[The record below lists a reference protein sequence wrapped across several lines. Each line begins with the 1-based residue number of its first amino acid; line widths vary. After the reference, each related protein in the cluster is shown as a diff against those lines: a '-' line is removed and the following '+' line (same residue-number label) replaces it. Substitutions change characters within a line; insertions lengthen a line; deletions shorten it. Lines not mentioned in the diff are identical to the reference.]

1 MINKFDIQK
10 LRELDILQ
18 VADLLGMGLR
28 NKRAL
33 CIHHDDHHPSLAFN
47 VRKNTC
53 HCYSCGFSADTIGLV
68 RERLNLGFS
77 EACHWLA
84 DHFDVYIGDDRYGNS
99 AKYGNSAR
107 YADKCA
113 DKKVLTASDRRM
125 ASLRAHFAETHVS
138 HGHLAESSFSGER
151 NRECPS
157 SAYVAPSAVDVEFY
171 QQMFRQMHLS
181 ESGQRFLFEERLLSP
196 EALKVCQIVSTE
208 QSVCMARVGR
218 GVFDGPSLI
227 FPYFDQEGRLVSVQS
242 RYLGKPKSESSFD
255 MEKVSID
262 EVKPDEVKPDDVK
275 PKEIP
280 RFKFAPGSH
289 RMIYGLDRLK
299 DYPPGEP
306 LLITEGPSDCW
317 TALTLG
323 FHAIAIPS
331 ATLFDRRFQGL
342 LAGRNL
348 HIFPDQDEAG
358 LSLYFELKKALPSL
372 VYHQLPEGCKDLS
385 EYYLKLRRSEGMT
398 LEEAKAKVQSSV
410 SV

>member
-1 MINKFDIQK
+1 MIQKYDIQK

-53 HCYSCGFSADTIGLV
+53 HCYSCGFSADTIALV

-77 EACHWLA
+77 EACRWLA
-84 DHFDVYIGDDRYGNS
+84 DHFDVYI
-99 AKYGNSAR
+99 
-107 YADKCA
+107 ADEHRDIHRK
-113 DKKVLTASDRRM
+113 DVKKAVTASERRM

-138 HGHLAESSFSGER
+138 HGH
-151 NRECPS
+151 PS
-157 SAYVAPSAVDVEFY
+157 SAYVAPSSVDVEFY

-196 EALKVCQIVSTE
+196 EALKVCHIVSTE
-208 QSVCMARVGR
+208 QSVCMARVGC

-242 RYLGKPKSESSFD
+242 RYLGKKRPESSFD
-255 MEKVSID
+255 MNKVSLD
-262 EVKPDEVKPDDVK
+262 EAK

-331 ATLFDRRFQGL
+331 ATLFDRSFQGL

-398 LEEAKAKVQSSV
+398 LEEAKAKVQGCV

>member
-47 VRKNTC
+47 VKKNTC

-99 AKYGNSAR
+99 AR
-107 YADKCA
+107 YTEKSA
-113 DKKVLTASDRRM
+113 DKKLLTASDRRM

-138 HGHLAESSFSGER
+138 HGH
-151 NRECPS
+151 
-157 SAYVAPSAVDVEFY
+157 VAPSSVDVEFY

-208 QSVCMARVGR
+208 QSVCMARVGC

-242 RYLGKPKSESSFD
+242 RYLGKKRPESSFD
-255 MEKVSID
+255 MNKASLD
-262 EVKPDEVKPDDVK
+262 EAK

-299 DYPPGEP
+299 DYPPDEP

-323 FHAIAIPS
+323 IHAIAIPS

-385 EYYLKLRRSEGMT
+385 EYYLKLRRREGMT
-398 LEEAKAKVQSSV
+398 LEEAKAKVQGCV

>member
-1 MINKFDIQK
+1 MIQKYDIQK

-77 EACHWLA
+77 EACRWLA
-84 DHFDVYIGDDRYGNS
+84 DHFDVYI
-99 AKYGNSAR
+99 
-107 YADKCA
+107 ADEHRDTHRK
-113 DKKVLTASDRRM
+113 DVKKAVTASDRRM

-138 HGHLAESSFSGER
+138 HGH
-151 NRECPS
+151 PS
-157 SAYVAPSAVDVEFY
+157 SAYVAPSSVDVEFY

-181 ESGQRFLFEERLLSP
+181 ESGRRFLFEERLLSP
-196 EALKVCQIVSTE
+196 EALKVCHIVSTE

-242 RYLGKPKSESSFD
+242 RYLGKKRPESSFD
-255 MEKVSID
+255 MNKVSLD
-262 EVKPDEVKPDDVK
+262 EAK

-331 ATLFDRRFQGL
+331 ATLFDRSFQAL

-358 LSLYFELKKALPSL
+358 LSLYFELKQALPSL

>member
-1 MINKFDIQK
+1 MNNKFDIQK

-77 EACHWLA
+77 EACRWLA
-84 DHFDVYIGDDRYGNS
+84 DHFDVYI
-99 AKYGNSAR
+99 
-107 YADKCA
+107 ADEHRDTHRK
-113 DKKVLTASDRRM
+113 DVKKAVTASERRM

-138 HGHLAESSFSGER
+138 HGH
-151 NRECPS
+151 PS
-157 SAYVAPSAVDVEFY
+157 SAYVATSAVDVEFY

-181 ESGQRFLFEERLLSP
+181 ESGRRFLFEERLLSP

-242 RYLGKPKSESSFD
+242 RYLGKKRPESSFD
-255 MEKVSID
+255 MNKVSLD
-262 EVKPDEVKPDDVK
+262 EAK

-323 FHAIAIPS
+323 IHAIAIPS

-342 LAGRNL
+342 LTGRNL

-358 LSLYFELKKALPSL
+358 LSLYFELKQAFPGL

-398 LEEAKAKVQSSV
+398 LEEAKAKVQGSV

>member
-1 MINKFDIQK
+1 MIDKYNIQK

-47 VRKNTC
+47 VKKNTC

-77 EACHWLA
+77 EACRWLA
-84 DHFDVYIGDDRYGNS
+84 DQFDVYIGDDRYGNS
-99 AKYGNSAR
+99 AR
-107 YADKCA
+107 YAEKSA

-125 ASLRAHFAETHVS
+125 AALREHFAETHVS
-138 HGHLAESSFSGER
+138 HGHVASSS
-151 NRECPS
+151 
-157 SAYVAPSAVDVEFY
+157 VDVEFY

-196 EALKVCQIVSTE
+196 EALKVCLIVSTE

-227 FPYFDQEGRLVSVQS
+227 FPYFNQDGRLVSVQS
-242 RYLGKPKSESSFD
+242 RYLGKKMSVSSFD
-255 MEKVSID
+255 MDKVS
-262 EVKPDEVKPDDVK
+262 PDGTK

-299 DYPPGEP
+299 DYPPDEP

-331 ATLFDRRFQGL
+331 ATLFDRSFQGL

-372 VYHQLPEGCKDLS
+372 VYHQLPGGCKDLS
-385 EYYLKLRRSEGMT
+385 EYYLKLRRSEWMT
-398 LEEAKAKVQSSV
+398 LEEARAKVHSSV

>member
-47 VRKNTC
+47 VKKNTC

-99 AKYGNSAR
+99 AR
-107 YADKCA
+107 YTEKSA
-113 DKKVLTASDRRM
+113 DKKLLTASDRRL

-138 HGHLAESSFSGER
+138 HG
-151 NRECPS
+151 
-157 SAYVAPSAVDVEFY
+157 YVAPSSVDVEFY

-181 ESGQRFLFEERLLSP
+181 ESGRRFLFEERLLSS

-242 RYLGKPKSESSFD
+242 RYLGKPKSESSSD
-255 MEKVSID
+255 MDKVSFD
-262 EVKPDEVKPDDVK
+262 EVK

-299 DYPPGEP
+299 DYPPDEP

-348 HIFPDQDEAG
+348 H
-358 LSLYFELKKALPSL
+358 K
-372 VYHQLPEGCKDLS
+372 
-385 EYYLKLRRSEGMT
+385 
-398 LEEAKAKVQSSV
+398 
-410 SV
+410 

>member
-47 VRKNTC
+47 VKKNTC

-77 EACHWLA
+77 EACRWLA
-84 DHFDVYIGDDRYGNS
+84 DHFDVYIADE
-99 AKYGNSAR
+99 KYGNSAR

-113 DKKVLTASDRRM
+113 DKKVLTASDRRL

-138 HGHLAESSFSGER
+138 HG
-151 NRECPS
+151 
-157 SAYVAPSAVDVEFY
+157 YVAPSSVDVEFY

-181 ESGQRFLFEERLLSP
+181 ESGRRFLFEERLLSS

-242 RYLGKPKSESSFD
+242 RYLGKPKSESSSD
-255 MEKVSID
+255 MDKVSFD
-262 EVKPDEVKPDDVK
+262 EVK

-299 DYPPGEP
+299 DYPSDEP

-323 FHAIAIPS
+323 IHAIAIPS

>member
-47 VRKNTC
+47 VKKNTC

-77 EACHWLA
+77 EACRWLA
-84 DHFDVYIGDDRYGNS
+84 DHFDVYIADE
-99 AKYGNSAR
+99 KYGNSAR

-113 DKKVLTASDRRM
+113 DKKVLTASDRRL

-138 HGHLAESSFSGER
+138 HG
-151 NRECPS
+151 
-157 SAYVAPSAVDVEFY
+157 YVAPSSVDVEFY

-181 ESGQRFLFEERLLSP
+181 ESGRRFLFEERLLSP

-242 RYLGKPKSESSFD
+242 RYLGKPKSESSSD
-255 MEKVSID
+255 MDKVSFD
-262 EVKPDEVKPDDVK
+262 EVK

-299 DYPPGEP
+299 DYPPDEP

-385 EYYLKLRRSEGMT
+385 EYYLKLRRREGMT

>member
-1 MINKFDIQK
+1 MIQKYDIQK

-47 VRKNTC
+47 VKKNTC

-77 EACHWLA
+77 EACRWLA
-84 DHFDVYIGDDRYGNS
+84 DHFDVYIADE
-99 AKYGNSAR
+99 KYGNSAR

-113 DKKVLTASDRRM
+113 DKKVLTASDRRL

-138 HGHLAESSFSGER
+138 HG
-151 NRECPS
+151 
-157 SAYVAPSAVDVEFY
+157 YVAPSSVDVEFY

-181 ESGQRFLFEERLLSP
+181 ESGRRFLFEERLLSS

-208 QSVCMARVGR
+208 QSVCMARVGC

-242 RYLGKPKSESSFD
+242 RYLGKPKSESSSD
-255 MEKVSID
+255 MDKVSFD
-262 EVKPDEVKPDDVK
+262 EVK

-331 ATLFDRRFQGL
+331 ATLFDRSFQGL

-348 HIFPDQDEAG
+348 HVFPDQDEAG
-358 LSLYFELKKALPSL
+358 LSLYFELKKVLPSL

-410 SV
+410 NV

>member
-1 MINKFDIQK
+1 MIQKYDIQK

-53 HCYSCGFSADTIGLV
+53 HCYSCGFSADTIALV

-77 EACHWLA
+77 EACRWLA
-84 DHFDVYIGDDRYGNS
+84 DHFDVYI
-99 AKYGNSAR
+99 
-107 YADKCA
+107 ADEHRDTHRK
-113 DKKVLTASDRRM
+113 DVKKAVTASERRM

-138 HGHLAESSFSGER
+138 HG
-151 NRECPS
+151 CPS
-157 SAYVAPSAVDVEFY
+157 SAYVASSSVDVEFY

-181 ESGQRFLFEERLLSP
+181 ESGRRFLFEERLLSP

-242 RYLGKPKSESSFD
+242 RYLGKKRPESSFD
-255 MEKVSID
+255 MNKVSLD
-262 EVKPDEVKPDDVK
+262 EAK

-331 ATLFDRRFQGL
+331 ATLFDRSFQGL

-398 LEEAKAKVQSSV
+398 LEEAKAKVQGSV

>member
-1 MINKFDIQK
+1 MIDKYNIQK

-47 VRKNTC
+47 VKKNTC

-99 AKYGNSAR
+99 AR

-113 DKKVLTASDRRM
+113 DKKVLTASDRRL

-138 HGHLAESSFSGER
+138 HG
-151 NRECPS
+151 
-157 SAYVAPSAVDVEFY
+157 YVAPSSVDVEFY

-181 ESGQRFLFEERLLSP
+181 ESGRRFLFEERLLSS

-242 RYLGKPKSESSFD
+242 RYLGKPKSESSSD
-255 MEKVSID
+255 MDKVSFD
-262 EVKPDEVKPDDVK
+262 EVK

-299 DYPPGEP
+299 DYPPDEP

-323 FHAIAIPS
+323 IHAIAIPS

>member
-1 MINKFDIQK
+1 MIQKYDIQK

-77 EACHWLA
+77 EACRWLA
-84 DHFDVYIGDDRYGNS
+84 DHFDVYI
-99 AKYGNSAR
+99 
-107 YADKCA
+107 ADEHRDTHRK
-113 DKKVLTASDRRM
+113 DVKKAVTASDRRL

-138 HGHLAESSFSGER
+138 HGH
-151 NRECPS
+151 PS
-157 SAYVAPSAVDVEFY
+157 SAYVAPSSVDVEFY

-181 ESGQRFLFEERLLSP
+181 ESGRRFLFEERLLSP

-242 RYLGKPKSESSFD
+242 RYLGKKRPESSFD
-255 MEKVSID
+255 MNKVSLD
-262 EVKPDEVKPDDVK
+262 EAK

-331 ATLFDRRFQGL
+331 ATLFDRSFQGL

-398 LEEAKAKVQSSV
+398 LEEAKAKVHGSV

>member
-1 MINKFDIQK
+1 MIQKYDIQK

-47 VRKNTC
+47 VKKNTC

-77 EACHWLA
+77 EACRWLA
-84 DHFDVYIGDDRYGNS
+84 DHFDVYIADE
-99 AKYGNSAR
+99 KYGNSAR

-113 DKKVLTASDRRM
+113 DKKVLTASDRRL

-138 HGHLAESSFSGER
+138 HG
-151 NRECPS
+151 
-157 SAYVAPSAVDVEFY
+157 YVAPSSVDVEFY

-181 ESGQRFLFEERLLSP
+181 ESGRSFLFEERLLSP

-242 RYLGKPKSESSFD
+242 RYLGKPKSESSSD
-255 MEKVSID
+255 MDKVSFD
-262 EVKPDEVKPDDVK
+262 EVK

-299 DYPPGEP
+299 DYPSDEP

-323 FHAIAIPS
+323 IHAIAIPS

>member
-1 MINKFDIQK
+1 MIDKYNIQK

-47 VRKNTC
+47 VKKNTC

-77 EACHWLA
+77 EACRWLA
-84 DHFDVYIGDDRYGNS
+84 DHFDVYIGDE
-99 AKYGNSAR
+99 KYGNSAR
-107 YADKCA
+107 YTDKSA

-138 HGHLAESSFSGER
+138 HGH
-151 NRECPS
+151 
-157 SAYVAPSAVDVEFY
+157 VAPSSVDVEFY

-242 RYLGKPKSESSFD
+242 RYLGKKKSESSLD
-255 MEKVSID
+255 MDKVSSD
-262 EVKPDEVKPDDVK
+262 EAK

-358 LSLYFELKKALPSL
+358 LSLYFELKKALSSL

>member
-1 MINKFDIQK
+1 MIDKYNIQK

-47 VRKNTC
+47 VKKNIC

-84 DHFDVYIGDDRYGNS
+84 DHFDVYI
-99 AKYGNSAR
+99 
-107 YADKCA
+107 ADEHRDTHRK
-113 DKKVLTASDRRM
+113 DVKKVLTASDRRM
-125 ASLRAHFAETHVS
+125 AALRAHFAENHVS
-138 HGHLAESSFSGER
+138 HGHLAESFSSGER

-157 SAYVAPSAVDVEFY
+157 SAYVAKASVDVEFY

-242 RYLGKPKSESSFD
+242 RYLGKE
-255 MEKVSID
+255 
-262 EVKPDEVKPDDVK
+262 
-275 PKEIP
+275 KEIP

-323 FHAIAIPS
+323 IHAMAIPS

-385 EYYLKLRRSEGMT
+385 EYYLKLRRSDGMT
-398 LEEAKAKVQSSV
+398 LEEAKDKLQNRVTI
-410 SV
+410 

>member
-1 MINKFDIQK
+1 MIQKYDIQK

-53 HCYSCGFSADTIGLV
+53 HCYSCGFSADTIALV

-77 EACHWLA
+77 EACRWLA
-84 DHFDVYIGDDRYGNS
+84 DHFDVYIADE
-99 AKYGNSAR
+99 KYGNSAR

-138 HGHLAESSFSGER
+138 HGH
-151 NRECPS
+151 PS
-157 SAYVAPSAVDVEFY
+157 SAYVAPSSVDVEFY

-242 RYLGKPKSESSFD
+242 RYLGKKKSESSSD
-255 MEKVSID
+255 MDKVSLD
-262 EVKPDEVKPDDVK
+262 EAK

>member
-1 MINKFDIQK
+1 MIDKFNIQK

-47 VRKNTC
+47 VKKNTC

-107 YADKCA
+107 YTDKSA
-113 DKKVLTASDRRM
+113 DKKVLTASERRM

-138 HGHLAESSFSGER
+138 HGHVASSS
-151 NRECPS
+151 
-157 SAYVAPSAVDVEFY
+157 VDVEFY

-242 RYLGKPKSESSFD
+242 RYLGKKKSESSLD
-255 MEKVSID
+255 MDKVSSD
-262 EVKPDEVKPDDVK
+262 EAK

-398 LEEAKAKVQSSV
+398 LEEAKAKVQNSV

>member
-1 MINKFDIQK
+1 MIQKYDIQK

-47 VRKNTC
+47 VKKNTC
-53 HCYSCGFSADTIGLV
+53 HCYSCGFSADTIALV

-138 HGHLAESSFSGER
+138 HGHI
-151 NRECPS
+151 
-157 SAYVAPSAVDVEFY
+157 APSAVDVEFY

-262 EVKPDEVKPDDVK
+262 EAK

-299 DYPPGEP
+299 DYPPDEP

-323 FHAIAIPS
+323 IHAIAIPS

>member
-77 EACHWLA
+77 EACRWLA
-84 DHFDVYIGDDRYGNS
+84 DHFDVYIADE
-99 AKYGNSAR
+99 KYGNSAR
-107 YADKCA
+107 YTEKSA
-113 DKKVLTASDRRM
+113 DKKLLTASDRRM

-138 HGHLAESSFSGER
+138 HGHVASSS
-151 NRECPS
+151 
-157 SAYVAPSAVDVEFY
+157 VDVEFY

-181 ESGQRFLFEERLLSP
+181 ESGRRFLFEERLLSP

-242 RYLGKPKSESSFD
+242 RYLGKKKSESSFD
-255 MEKVSID
+255 MDKVSLD
-262 EVKPDEVKPDDVK
+262 GVK

-398 LEEAKAKVQSSV
+398 LEEAKAKVQGCV

>member
-33 CIHHDDHHPSLAFN
+33 CIHHVDHHPSLAFN
-47 VRKNTC
+47 VKKNTC

-84 DHFDVYIGDDRYGNS
+84 DHFDVYIADE
-99 AKYGNSAR
+99 KYGNSAR
-107 YADKCA
+107 YAEKSA
-113 DKKVLTASDRRM
+113 DKKLLTASDRRM

-138 HGHLAESSFSGER
+138 HGHLAESSSSGEKNGR
-151 NRECPS
+151 CQS
-157 SAYVAPSAVDVEFY
+157 SAYVAQASVDVEFY

-196 EALKVCQIVSTE
+196 ETLKVCQIVSTE

-242 RYLGKPKSESSFD
+242 RYLGKKKSESSFD
-255 MEKVSID
+255 MDKVSSD
-262 EVKPDEVKPDDVK
+262 EAK

-299 DYPPGEP
+299 DYPPDEP

-331 ATLFDRRFQGL
+331 ATLFDRSFQGL

-358 LSLYFELKKALPSL
+358 LSLYFELKKALSSL

-398 LEEAKAKVQSSV
+398 LEEAKAKVQDCV

>member
-1 MINKFDIQK
+1 MIQKYDIQK

-53 HCYSCGFSADTIGLV
+53 HCYSCGFSADTIALV

-77 EACHWLA
+77 EACRWLA
-84 DHFDVYIGDDRYGNS
+84 DHFDVYI
-99 AKYGNSAR
+99 
-107 YADKCA
+107 ADEHRDTHRK
-113 DKKVLTASDRRM
+113 DVKKAVTASDRRM

-138 HGHLAESSFSGER
+138 HGH
-151 NRECPS
+151 PS
-157 SAYVAPSAVDVEFY
+157 SAYVAPSSVDVEFY

-181 ESGQRFLFEERLLSP
+181 ESGRRFLFEERLLSP

-208 QSVCMARVGR
+208 QSVCMARVGC

-242 RYLGKPKSESSFD
+242 RYLGKKRTESSFD
-255 MEKVSID
+255 MNKVSLD
-262 EVKPDEVKPDDVK
+262 GVM

-323 FHAIAIPS
+323 IHAIAIPS

-358 LSLYFELKKALPSL
+358 LSLYFELKKVLPSL

-410 SV
+410 SI

>member
-47 VRKNTC
+47 VKKNTC

-77 EACHWLA
+77 EACRWLA
-84 DHFDVYIGDDRYGNS
+84 DHFDVYI
-99 AKYGNSAR
+99 
-107 YADKCA
+107 ADEHRDTHRK
-113 DKKVLTASDRRM
+113 DVKKAVTASERRM

-138 HGHLAESSFSGER
+138 HGH
-151 NRECPS
+151 PS

-181 ESGQRFLFEERLLSP
+181 ESGRSFLFEERLLSP

-242 RYLGKPKSESSFD
+242 RYLGKKRPESSFD
-255 MEKVSID
+255 MNKVSLD
-262 EVKPDEVKPDDVK
+262 EAK

-323 FHAIAIPS
+323 IHAIAIPS

-348 HIFPDQDEAG
+348 HVFPDQDEAG

-410 SV
+410 SI

>member
-47 VRKNTC
+47 VKKNTC

-77 EACHWLA
+77 EACRWLA
-84 DHFDVYIGDDRYGNS
+84 DHFDVYIADE
-99 AKYGNSAR
+99 KYGNSAR

-113 DKKVLTASDRRM
+113 DKKVLTASDRRL

-138 HGHLAESSFSGER
+138 HG
-151 NRECPS
+151 
-157 SAYVAPSAVDVEFY
+157 YVAPSSVDVEFY

-181 ESGQRFLFEERLLSP
+181 ESGRRFLFEERLLSS

-227 FPYFDQEGRLVSVQS
+227 FPYFDQKGRLVSVQS
-242 RYLGKPKSESSFD
+242 RYLGKK
-255 MEKVSID
+255 
-262 EVKPDEVKPDDVK
+262 
-275 PKEIP
+275 KEIP

-299 DYPPGEP
+299 DYPADEP

-323 FHAIAIPS
+323 IHAIAIPS

-398 LEEAKAKVQSSV
+398 LEEAKAKVQGCV
-410 SV
+410 SI

>member
-1 MINKFDIQK
+1 MIDKFNIQK

-47 VRKNTC
+47 VKKNTC

-84 DHFDVYIGDDRYGNS
+84 DHFDVYIGDEHRDTHR
-99 AKYGNSAR
+99 K
-107 YADKCA
+107 DV
-113 DKKVLTASDRRM
+113 KKVLTASDRRM

-138 HGHLAESSFSGER
+138 HGHLA
-151 NRECPS
+151 
-157 SAYVAPSAVDVEFY
+157 YVAPSSVDVEFY

-181 ESGQRFLFEERLLSP
+181 ESGRRFLFEERLLSP

-242 RYLGKPKSESSFD
+242 RYLGKKKSESSSD
-255 MEKVSID
+255 MDKVSSD
-262 EVKPDEVKPDDVK
+262 EAK

-299 DYPPGEP
+299 DYPPDEP

-323 FHAIAIPS
+323 IHAIAIPS

-398 LEEAKAKVQSSV
+398 LEEVKAKVQNSV
-410 SV
+410 NV

>member
-33 CIHHDDHHPSLAFN
+33 CIYHDDHHPSLAFN
-47 VRKNTC
+47 VKKNTC

-99 AKYGNSAR
+99 AR
-107 YADKCA
+107 YTEKSA
-113 DKKVLTASDRRM
+113 DKKLLTASDRRM

-138 HGHLAESSFSGER
+138 HG
-151 NRECPS
+151 
-157 SAYVAPSAVDVEFY
+157 YVAPSSVDVEFY

-181 ESGQRFLFEERLLSP
+181 ESGRRFLFEERLLSS

-242 RYLGKPKSESSFD
+242 RYLGKPKSESSSD
-255 MEKVSID
+255 MDKVSFD
-262 EVKPDEVKPDDVK
+262 EVK

-299 DYPPGEP
+299 DYPSDEP

-323 FHAIAIPS
+323 IHAIAIPS
-331 ATLFDRRFQGL
+331 ATLFDCRFQGL

>member
-47 VRKNTC
+47 VKKNTC

-99 AKYGNSAR
+99 AKYGKSVKYGNAAR
-107 YADKCA
+107 YADKCP
-113 DKKVLTASDRRM
+113 DKKVLTASDRRL
-125 ASLRAHFAETHVS
+125 ASLRAHFAETYVS
-138 HGHLAESSFSGER
+138 HGH
-151 NRECPS
+151 
-157 SAYVAPSAVDVEFY
+157 VAPSSVDVEFY
-171 QQMFRQMHLS
+171 LQMFRQMHLS

-242 RYLGKPKSESSFD
+242 RYLGKK
-255 MEKVSID
+255 
-262 EVKPDEVKPDDVK
+262 
-275 PKEIP
+275 KEIP

-299 DYPPGEP
+299 DYPPDEP

-323 FHAIAIPS
+323 IHAIAIPS

-398 LEEAKAKVQSSV
+398 LEEAKSKVQSNV

>member
-77 EACHWLA
+77 EACRWLA
-84 DHFDVYIGDDRYGNS
+84 DHFDVYI
-99 AKYGNSAR
+99 
-107 YADKCA
+107 ADEHRDTHRK
-113 DKKVLTASDRRM
+113 DVKKAVTASDRRM

-138 HGHLAESSFSGER
+138 HGH
-151 NRECPS
+151 PS
-157 SAYVAPSAVDVEFY
+157 SAYVAPSSVDVEFY

-181 ESGQRFLFEERLLSP
+181 ESGRRFLFEERLLSP

-242 RYLGKPKSESSFD
+242 RYLGKKRPESSFD
-255 MEKVSID
+255 MNKVSLD
-262 EVKPDEVKPDDVK
+262 EAK

-398 LEEAKAKVQSSV
+398 LEEAKAKVQGSV

>member
-77 EACHWLA
+77 EACRWLA
-84 DHFDVYIGDDRYGNS
+84 DHFDVYI
-99 AKYGNSAR
+99 
-107 YADKCA
+107 ADEHRDTHRK
-113 DKKVLTASDRRM
+113 DVKKAVTASDRRM

-138 HGHLAESSFSGER
+138 HGH
-151 NRECPS
+151 PS
-157 SAYVAPSAVDVEFY
+157 SAYVAPSSVDVEFY

-181 ESGQRFLFEERLLSP
+181 ESGRRFLFEERLLSP

-242 RYLGKPKSESSFD
+242 RYLGKKRPESSFD
-255 MEKVSID
+255 MNKVSVD
-262 EVKPDEVKPDDVK
+262 EAK

-299 DYPPGEP
+299 DYLPGEP

-331 ATLFDRRFQGL
+331 ATLFDRSFQAL

-398 LEEAKAKVQSSV
+398 LEEAKTKVQGCV

>member
-47 VRKNTC
+47 VKKNTC

-138 HGHLAESSFSGER
+138 HGH
-151 NRECPS
+151 
-157 SAYVAPSAVDVEFY
+157 VAPSSVDVEFY

-181 ESGQRFLFEERLLSP
+181 ESGQRFLFEDRLLSP

-242 RYLGKPKSESSFD
+242 RYLGKKSPESSFD
-255 MEKVSID
+255 MNKVSLD
-262 EVKPDEVKPDDVK
+262 EAK

-358 LSLYFELKKALPSL
+358 LSLYFELKKAFPRL

-398 LEEAKAKVQSSV
+398 LEEAKAKVQGCV

>member
-1 MINKFDIQK
+1 MIQKYDIQK

-47 VRKNTC
+47 VKKNTC

-77 EACHWLA
+77 EACRWLA
-84 DHFDVYIGDDRYGNS
+84 DHFDVYI
-99 AKYGNSAR
+99 
-107 YADKCA
+107 ADEHRDTHRK
-113 DKKVLTASDRRM
+113 DVKKAVTASDRRL

-138 HGHLAESSFSGER
+138 HGH
-151 NRECPS
+151 PS
-157 SAYVAPSAVDVEFY
+157 SAYVAKASVDVEFY

-181 ESGQRFLFEERLLSP
+181 ESGRRFLFEERLLSP

-208 QSVCMARVGR
+208 QSVCMARVGC

-242 RYLGKPKSESSFD
+242 RYLGKKRPESSFD
-255 MEKVSID
+255 MNKVSLD
-262 EVKPDEVKPDDVK
+262 EAK

-317 TALTLG
+317 AALTLG

-358 LSLYFELKKALPSL
+358 LSLYFELKQALPSL

-398 LEEAKAKVQSSV
+398 LEEARAKVQSSV
-410 SV
+410 SI

>member
-10 LRELDILQ
+10 LCELDILQ

-47 VRKNTC
+47 VKKNTC
-53 HCYSCGFSADTIGLV
+53 HCYSCGFSADTIALV

-77 EACHWLA
+77 EACRWLA

-107 YADKCA
+107 YAEKCT

-125 ASLRAHFAETHVS
+125 AALREQFAETHVS
-138 HGHLAESSFSGER
+138 HGHLAESFSSGER

-242 RYLGKPKSESSFD
+242 RYLGKPKSGSSFD

-262 EVKPDEVKPDDVK
+262 EAK

-299 DYPPGEP
+299 NYPPDEP

-358 LSLYFELKKALPSL
+358 LSLYFELKIALPSL

-398 LEEAKAKVQSSV
+398 LEEAKAKVQNSV

>member
-47 VRKNTC
+47 VKKNTC

-77 EACHWLA
+77 EACRWLA
-84 DHFDVYIGDDRYGNS
+84 DHFDVYIADE
-99 AKYGNSAR
+99 KYGNSAR

-113 DKKVLTASDRRM
+113 DKKVLTASDRRL

-138 HGHLAESSFSGER
+138 HG
-151 NRECPS
+151 
-157 SAYVAPSAVDVEFY
+157 YVAPSSVDVEFY

-181 ESGQRFLFEERLLSP
+181 ESGRRFLFEERLLSS

-242 RYLGKPKSESSFD
+242 RYLGKPKSESSSD
-255 MEKVSID
+255 MDKVSFD
-262 EVKPDEVKPDDVK
+262 EVK

-299 DYPPGEP
+299 DYPSDEP

-323 FHAIAIPS
+323 IHAIAIPS
-331 ATLFDRRFQGL
+331 ATLFDHRFQGL

>member
-1 MINKFDIQK
+1 MIDKYNIQK

-47 VRKNTC
+47 VKKNTC

-99 AKYGNSAR
+99 AR
-107 YADKCA
+107 YAEKSA

-125 ASLRAHFAETHVS
+125 AALREHFAETHVS
-138 HGHLAESSFSGER
+138 HGHVASSS
-151 NRECPS
+151 
-157 SAYVAPSAVDVEFY
+157 VDVEFY

-227 FPYFDQEGRLVSVQS
+227 FPYFNQDGRLVSVQS
-242 RYLGKPKSESSFD
+242 RYLGKKKSESSFD
-255 MEKVSID
+255 MDKVSFD
-262 EVKPDEVKPDDVK
+262 EAK

-299 DYPPGEP
+299 DYPPDEP

-331 ATLFDRRFQGL
+331 ATLFDRCFQGL

-348 HIFPDQDEAG
+348 HVFPDQDEAG

-385 EYYLKLRRSEGMT
+385 EYYIRLRRSEGMT
-398 LEEAKAKVQSSV
+398 LEEARAKVHSSV

>member
-1 MINKFDIQK
+1 MIQKYDIQK

-47 VRKNTC
+47 VKKNTC

-77 EACHWLA
+77 EACRWLA
-84 DHFDVYIGDDRYGNS
+84 DHFDVYI
-99 AKYGNSAR
+99 
-107 YADKCA
+107 ADEHRDTHRK
-113 DKKVLTASDRRM
+113 DVKKAVTASDRRM

-138 HGHLAESSFSGER
+138 HGH
-151 NRECPS
+151 PS
-157 SAYVAPSAVDVEFY
+157 SAYVAPSSVDVEFY

-227 FPYFDQEGRLVSVQS
+227 FPYNDLEGRLVSVQS
-242 RYLGKPKSESSFD
+242 RYLGKKKSESSSD
-255 MEKVSID
+255 MDKVSID
-262 EVKPDEVKPDDVK
+262 EAK

-280 RFKFAPGSH
+280 RFQFAPGSH

-299 DYPPGEP
+299 NYPPDEP

-323 FHAIAIPS
+323 IHAIAIPS

-398 LEEAKAKVQSSV
+398 LEEAKAKVQGCV

>member
-1 MINKFDIQK
+1 MIQKYDIQK

-84 DHFDVYIGDDRYGNS
+84 DHFDVYI
-99 AKYGNSAR
+99 
-107 YADKCA
+107 ADEHRDTHRK
-113 DKKVLTASDRRM
+113 DVKKAVTASDRRM

-138 HGHLAESSFSGER
+138 HGH
-151 NRECPS
+151 
-157 SAYVAPSAVDVEFY
+157 VAPSSVDVEFY

-181 ESGQRFLFEERLLSP
+181 ESGQRFLFEERLLSS

-227 FPYFDQEGRLVSVQS
+227 FPYFDQEGRLFSVQS
-242 RYLGKPKSESSFD
+242 RYLGKKKSESSSD
-255 MEKVSID
+255 MDKVSLD
-262 EVKPDEVKPDDVK
+262 EVKPDDVKPDDVK

-299 DYPPGEP
+299 DYPPDEP

-323 FHAIAIPS
+323 IHAIAIPS

-358 LSLYFELKKALPSL
+358 LSLYFELKKAFPRL

-398 LEEAKAKVQSSV
+398 LEKAKAKVQSSV

>member
-47 VRKNTC
+47 VKKNTC
-53 HCYSCGFSADTIGLV
+53 HCYSCGFSADTIALV

-77 EACHWLA
+77 EACRWLA

-138 HGHLAESSFSGER
+138 HGH
-151 NRECPS
+151 
-157 SAYVAPSAVDVEFY
+157 VAPSSVDVEFY

-181 ESGQRFLFEERLLSP
+181 ESGRRFLFEERLLSP

-242 RYLGKPKSESSFD
+242 RYL
-255 MEKVSID
+255 EK
-262 EVKPDEVKPDDVK
+262 K
-275 PKEIP
+275 KEIP

-299 DYPPGEP
+299 DYSPDEP

-323 FHAIAIPS
+323 IHAIAIPS

-358 LSLYFELKKALPSL
+358 LSLYFELKKALSSL

-398 LEEAKAKVQSSV
+398 LEEAKAKVQNSV

>member
-1 MINKFDIQK
+1 MIQKYDIQK

-84 DHFDVYIGDDRYGNS
+84 DHFDMYI
-99 AKYGNSAR
+99 
-107 YADKCA
+107 ADEHRDTHRK
-113 DKKVLTASDRRM
+113 DVKKAVTASERRM

-138 HGHLAESSFSGER
+138 HGH
-151 NRECPS
+151 PS
-157 SAYVAPSAVDVEFY
+157 SAYVAKASVDVEFY

-181 ESGQRFLFEERLLSP
+181 ESGRRFLFEERLLSP

-242 RYLGKPKSESSFD
+242 RYLGKKRPESSFD
-255 MEKVSID
+255 MNKVSLD
-262 EVKPDEVKPDDVK
+262 EAK

-398 LEEAKAKVQSSV
+398 LEEAKAKVHGSV

>member
-1 MINKFDIQK
+1 MIDKYDIQK

-53 HCYSCGFSADTIGLV
+53 HCYSCGFSADTIALV

-77 EACHWLA
+77 EACRWLA
-84 DHFDVYIGDDRYGNS
+84 DHFDVYI
-99 AKYGNSAR
+99 
-107 YADKCA
+107 ADEHRDTHRK
-113 DKKVLTASDRRM
+113 DVKKAVTASDRRM

-138 HGHLAESSFSGER
+138 HGH
-151 NRECPS
+151 PS
-157 SAYVAPSAVDVEFY
+157 SAYVAPSSVDVEFY

-181 ESGQRFLFEERLLSP
+181 ESGRRFLFEERLLSP

-208 QSVCMARVGR
+208 QSVCMARVGC

-242 RYLGKPKSESSFD
+242 RYLGKKRTESSFD
-255 MEKVSID
+255 MNKVSLD
-262 EVKPDEVKPDDVK
+262 GVM

-323 FHAIAIPS
+323 IHAIAIPS
-331 ATLFDRRFQGL
+331 ATLFDRSFQGL

-358 LSLYFELKKALPSL
+358 LSLYFELKKVLPSL

-410 SV
+410 SI

>member
-18 VADLLGMGLR
+18 VADLLGIGLR

-47 VRKNTC
+47 VKKNTC
-53 HCYSCGFSADTIGLV
+53 HCYSCGFSADTIALV

-107 YADKCA
+107 YADKCT

-138 HGHLAESSFSGER
+138 HGH
-151 NRECPS
+151 
-157 SAYVAPSAVDVEFY
+157 VAPSAVDVEFY

-181 ESGQRFLFEERLLSP
+181 ESGQRFLFEERLLSS

-242 RYLGKPKSESSFD
+242 RYLGKK
-255 MEKVSID
+255 
-262 EVKPDEVKPDDVK
+262 
-275 PKEIP
+275 KEIP

-299 DYPPGEP
+299 DYPPDEP

-323 FHAIAIPS
+323 IHAIAIPS

-385 EYYLKLRRSEGMT
+385 EYYLKLRRREGMT
-398 LEEAKAKVQSSV
+398 LEEAKAKVQGCV